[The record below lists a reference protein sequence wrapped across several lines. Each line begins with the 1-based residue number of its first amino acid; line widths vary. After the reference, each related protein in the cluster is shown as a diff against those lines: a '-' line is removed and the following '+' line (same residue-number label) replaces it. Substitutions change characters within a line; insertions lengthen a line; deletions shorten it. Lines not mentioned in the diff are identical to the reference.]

1 MADIQT
7 RAPEV
12 LRELISFRVAGQ
24 DFCTDI
30 RQVCEIRGWTPVVP
44 MPHAPEFVLGVINL
58 RGTVMPVV
66 DIAARLGFAASE
78 PSERHVIIV
87 VNIDEDWSG
96 LLVEAVSETLT
107 VPAAQIHKA
116 PYVNSDQT
124 RRFVEGFITTQ
135 DSMLTVVHLAHLIAQ
150 LDDALTHDLA
160 SSLMA

>member
-7 RAPEV
+7 KAPEAV
-12 LRELISFRVAGQ
+12 RELISFRVAGH

-66 DIAARLGFAASE
+66 DIAARLGFAATE

-96 LLVEAVSETLT
+96 LLVEAVSETIT
-107 VPAAQIHKA
+107 VPASQIHKA
-116 PYVNSDQT
+116 PHVNSDQT
-124 RRFVEGFITTQ
+124 RKFVEGFITTR
-135 DSMLTVVHLAHLIAQ
+135 DSMQTVVHLAHLIPQ
-150 LDDALTHDLA
+150 LDVALSPALA
-160 SSLMA
+160 EA